1 MQFQDYLRMNLTFHP
16 RPSEYENPTRIPLE
30 RDPAPNNPA
39 VRAH

>member
-16 RPSEYENPTRIPLE
+16 RPSEYENPRIQLE